1 MRKLVG
7 ALDAGVADMAN
18 FFGVEKFPLFV
29 VKFGVEV
36 DDESG
41 VDEVEKRIAHIA
53 IILENERKSTL

>member
-7 ALDAGVADMAN
+7 ALDAGVADMAD

-29 VKFGVEV
+29 MKFSVKV
-36 DDESG
+36 DDEPG
-41 VDEVEKRIAHIA
+41 MDEVEKSIPNIA